1 MKNTI
6 KAEIERLENRRE
18 VMQEG
23 VKMYTERLS
32 NPQMV
37 ALKGVK
43 YYMEKINFTLS
54 IISECNDKIE
64 ELQEELEKMGENKMK
79 MNLQL
84 LAKSKKEQKTEKP
97 LTDKQ
102 IGTSVKKATE
112 NGFEVKN
119 ACQAHIVNNFTQL
132 FNDRFYMKEN
142 NKTDRIPVFN
152 LPNIKVQVDFL
163 QVIKNNPQI
172 MDLVPVEYVEQFEQ
186 FVDYMKNNK
195 MCINCQGCKDACY
208 NNKAYTQY
216 PTKAICDLRQLFR
229 VIEKPHI
236 VIGEIVQESINS
248 KNVRFNGSGE
258 IHNEFILDIYTR
270 VAKANPTTNYY
281 TYTKNYDLITGR
293 RLPKNLIINISEFGT
308 TEKIN
313 KVREMLPINLNTFKA
328 VTKEEMQVIK
338 ADKKLAKNVCL
349 GESCSTCNLCTKKRG
364 ITIFCEI
371 H

>member
-1 MKNTI
+1 
-6 KAEIERLENRRE
+6 
-18 VMQEG
+18 
-23 VKMYTERLS
+23 
-32 NPQMV
+32 
-37 ALKGVK
+37 
-43 YYMEKINFTLS
+43 
-54 IISECNDKIE
+54 
-64 ELQEELEKMGENKMK
+64 MK

-84 LAKSKKEQKTEKP
+84 LASNKTEEIAP
-97 LTDKQ
+97 
-102 IGTSVKKATE
+102 SMEKAMGD
-112 NGFEVKN
+112 GFTVKN
-119 ACQAHIVNNFTQL
+119 ACQAHIVNNFTDL

-163 QVIKNNPQI
+163 QVVKNNPQI
-172 MDLVPVEYVEQFEQ
+172 MELVPVEYKEKFES

-195 MCINCQGCKDACY
+195 MCVNCQGCKDACY

-229 VIEKPHI
+229 VIEKPHV

-258 IHNEFILDIYTR
+258 IHNEFILDVYTR

-281 TYTKNYDLITGR
+281 TYTKNYDLIKGR

-313 KVREMLPINLNTFKA
+313 EVREMLPINLNTFKA
-328 VTKEEMQVIK
+328 VTSEEMEEIK
-338 ADKKLAKNVCL
+338 KDKKKSKFICH
-349 GESCSTCNLCTKKRG
+349 GESCSTCNLCTKKKG
-364 ITIFCEI
+364 AVIYCEI

>member
-1 MKNTI
+1 
-6 KAEIERLENRRE
+6 
-18 VMQEG
+18 
-23 VKMYTERLS
+23 
-32 NPQMV
+32 
-37 ALKGVK
+37 
-43 YYMEKINFTLS
+43 
-54 IISECNDKIE
+54 
-64 ELQEELEKMGENKMK
+64 MK

-84 LAKSKKEQKTEKP
+84 LAKKKQKEEKP
-97 LTDKQ
+97 LTEKQ
-102 IGTSVKKATE
+102 IGASMKKAM
-112 NGFEVKN
+112 NAGFEVKN
-119 ACQAHIVNNFTQL
+119 ACQAHIVNNFAQL

-163 QVIKNNPQI
+163 QVVKNNPQL
-172 MDLVPVEYVEQFEQ
+172 MELVPQENIEQFEQ

-195 MCINCQGCKDACY
+195 MCVNCQGCKDACY

-229 VIEKPHI
+229 VIEKPHV

-258 IHNEFILDIYTR
+258 IHNEFILDVYTR

-313 KVREMLPINLNTFKA
+313 QVREMLPINLNTFKA
-328 VTKEEMQVIK
+328 VTSEEMEEIK
-338 ADKKLAKNVCL
+338 KDKKKAKFICH
-349 GESCSTCNLCTKKRG
+349 GESCSTCGLCTKKKG
-364 ITIFCEI
+364 ATIYCEI